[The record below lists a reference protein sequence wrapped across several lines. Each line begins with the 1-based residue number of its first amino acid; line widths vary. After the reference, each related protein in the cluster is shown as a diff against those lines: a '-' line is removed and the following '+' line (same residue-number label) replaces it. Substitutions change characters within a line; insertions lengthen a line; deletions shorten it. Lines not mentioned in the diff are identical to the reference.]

1 MDRKKGLLNVSVSI
15 VSRVL
20 LLAAAFLIRRLLIQ
34 YGRNAVNGLN
44 SLYTSIIGMLAVAG
58 LGVCSAISYSM

>member
-1 MDRKKGLLNVSVSI
+1 MDRKKGLLYVSVSI

-20 LLAAAFLIRRLLIQ
+20 LLAAAFLIRRLPIQ
-34 YGRNAVNGLN
+34 YGRNAVNGLS
-44 SLYTSIIGMLAVAG
+44 SLYTSIIGLLAVAG

>member
-1 MDRKKGLLNVSVSI
+1 MDRKKGLLYVSVSI

-20 LLAAAFLIRRLLIQ
+20 LLAAAFQILRLLIQ
-34 YGRNAVNGLN
+34 YGRNAVNVLS

-58 LGVCSAISYSM
+58 LGVCSAISFSM